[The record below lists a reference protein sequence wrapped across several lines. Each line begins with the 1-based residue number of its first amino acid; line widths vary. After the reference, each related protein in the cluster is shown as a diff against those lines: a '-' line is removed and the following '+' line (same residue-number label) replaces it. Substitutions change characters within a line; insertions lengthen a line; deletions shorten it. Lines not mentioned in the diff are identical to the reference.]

1 MRGRRLMGA
10 VYAWVGLGG
19 MGVGGGRA
27 AGRLSPLERHRDEAH
42 KKMALLAETAR
53 RIVDSRVTQI
63 WSFPG
68 SGPARLTGSM
78 LARPRIF
85 VSSTYYDLKHIR
97 SSLELFIESVGYEPV
112 LSEKGDIAYMPDAAL
127 DESCYREAASAD
139 IFVLVIG
146 GRYGAEV
153 SGSDL
158 KKKREFFE
166 RYDSITKK
174 EFETAYEQDIPV
186 FVLIESGVNA
196 EYRTYLKNRDN
207 EDVRYAHVDS
217 VNVFRL
223 IEYILNKPRNNP
235 VFSFEKSSQIEGWL
249 REQWSGL
256 FRELLRDR
264 SQQRQLLALTGQ
276 VSELK
281 AANETLKNYLE
292 VVLKGIAPDASSKII
307 ADEEEKFHASIR
319 SEQLKSNRFFEWIR
333 GSDIS
338 EEVASDIISKPKS
351 FEEFLDMTYKLENV
365 NNEARRSIAAVLN
378 LDEAQRDLNSARSVL
393 GSEPLIFPDNVS
405 DLIVQKNIAAEKDN
419 LDVGVVGKPVESMS
433 RRRSH
438 NSKIETNDSSAAP
451 KDRR

>member
-1 MRGRRLMGA
+1 
-10 VYAWVGLGG
+10 
-19 MGVGGGRA
+19 
-27 AGRLSPLERHRDEAH
+27 
-42 KKMALLAETAR
+42 
-53 RIVDSRVTQI
+53 
-63 WSFPG
+63 
-68 SGPARLTGSM
+68 
-78 LARPRIF
+78 
-85 VSSTYYDLKHIR
+85 
-97 SSLELFIESVGYEPV
+97 
-112 LSEKGDIAYMPDAAL
+112 MPDAAL